1 MYYESY
7 DDHFI
12 VWFDNVAHWWTNF
25 NNCNYTFQVIIN
37 KTGEIELN
45 YQDVSDDSS
54 ASIGIQGGGNV
65 GQEIQFNSSYISSSN
80 SVLLNTPPSWLSIDG
95 GSNVQGTL
103 EAGAA
108 ATVYVQADASD
119 LDGGSYMAYVGVQTN
134 TSTDPVFPVMVSI
147 EDSMPG
153 DVTGDGV
160 INILDV
166 VQITNIVLGL
176 SDPTPVADL
185 NGDGAIDILDVITL
199 VNIILQG

>member
-1 MYYESY
+1 M
-7 DDHFI
+7 
-12 VWFDNVAHWWTNF
+12 
-25 NNCNYTFQVIIN
+25 
-37 KTGEIELN
+37 
-45 YQDVSDDSS
+45 
-54 ASIGIQGGGNV
+54 
-65 GQEIQFNSSYISSSN
+65 
-80 SVLLNTPPSWLSIDG
+80 
-95 GSNVQGTL
+95 QGTL
-103 EAGAA
+103 ETGEAT
-108 ATVYVQADASD
+108 TVYVQADASD